1 MKKVIIYGSK
11 HWPGCEPAK
20 EYLSEK
26 GIKVIYRDI
35 TDSMMNLKLFLKLR
49 DTREEFQ
56 AIKAKD
62 QVGLPCIVIGRDQE
76 ITFDYET
83 L

>member
-1 MKKVIIYGSK
+1 
-11 HWPGCEPAK
+11 
-20 EYLSEK
+20 
-26 GIKVIYRDI
+26 
-35 TDSMMNLKLFLKLR
+35 MMNLKLFLKLR

-56 AIKAKD
+56 AIKEKD